1 MTMKSF
7 KSNYKYAGVGVVL
20 SAALALSACGSSVGA
35 GEGADD
41 APLKIGFIVPATGPV
56 SSAGLSM
63 QTGFEIAVKEINE
76 QGGVNGAPIEYEIQD
91 DGGDPATSTQIA
103 QRYAQDPEIDMLF
116 GTITGDTGSA
126 VGEIA
131 DQNEL
136 PFATAIL
143 GDPPLC
149 SPYAWPFGESNKQ
162 LAIPM
167 VESLIENYGPRIAFA
182 GSDYNFPH
190 DMAEVTKQVVEERGG
205 EFVAEEY
212 APQGTTD
219 FESTVRRLSAAEPD
233 AILSYIV
240 GSDAIAFTQQA
251 AEFGLL
257 TSDVGFIGA
266 PVDADYYP
274 AVADYVD
281 GREHIVRWSDG
292 IEDPDSQA
300 FVEAYR
306 EETGSKDPVTEVAGN
321 AYFAMHFIAAALN
334 EKGANTSADIQ
345 DALENFS
352 YDSPLGE
359 GTHFLTGE
367 EGNHLFQAHMF
378 KAQAGEI
385 YEITEDLGIL
395 EDMEPSCG

>member
-1 MTMKSF
+1 MTKKLFSR
-7 KSNYKYAGVGVVL
+7 KRIGIGLVL
-20 SAALALSACGSSVGA
+20 TTSLALSACGSSVG
-35 GEGADD
+35 GGPEVSD

-56 SSAGLSM
+56 SSTGLAM
-63 QTGFEIAVKEINE
+63 QAGFEIAVEEINE
-76 QGGVNGAPIEYEIQD
+76 QGGVNGEPIEYEVQD

-103 QRYAQDPEIDMLF
+103 QRYAQDSDVAMLF

-126 VGEIA
+126 VAEVA
-131 DQNEL
+131 NQNEL

-143 GDPPLC
+143 GDPPMC
-149 SPYAWPFGESNKQ
+149 STYAWPFGESNMQ

-167 VESLIENYGPRIAFA
+167 VDSLIENYGPRIAFA

-190 DMAEVTKQVVEERGG
+190 DMAEATKQVVEDRGG
-205 EFVAEEY
+205 KFVAEEY

-219 FESTVRRLSAAEPD
+219 FEATVRRLADAQPD

-257 TSDVGFIGA
+257 TSDVGYIGA
-266 PVDADYYP
+266 PVDADYFP
-274 AVADYVD
+274 AISEQVE
-281 GREHIVRWSDG
+281 GREHIVRWADG
-292 IEDPDSQA
+292 VEHPDSQA

-306 EETGSKDPVTEVAGN
+306 EKTGSQDPVTEVAGN

-334 EKGANTSADIQ
+334 EKGSNSSADIQ

-359 GTHFLTGE
+359 GTHFLTND
-367 EGNHLFQAHMF
+367 EGSRLFQANML
-378 KAQAGEI
+378 KAQAGET

-395 EDMEPSCG
+395 ENMEPSCG